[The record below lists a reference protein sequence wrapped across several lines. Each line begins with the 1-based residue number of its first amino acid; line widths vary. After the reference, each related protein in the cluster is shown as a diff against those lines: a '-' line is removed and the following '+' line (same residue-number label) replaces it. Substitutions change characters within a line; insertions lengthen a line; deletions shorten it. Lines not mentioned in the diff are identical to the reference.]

1 MTSREEI
8 EQALRDIDSLTGHPE
23 PIVDTSGEFGPRIM
37 RGKEVIIEIPVIREV
52 WLCDD
57 EEDGCPEV
65 AAEACRLAQ
74 QILKLPEYLK
84 QLLAATREKR

>member
-1 MTSREEI
+1 MISRDEI
-8 EQALRDIDSLTGHPE
+8 EQALRDVDSLTGYPAWE
-23 PIVDTSGEFGPRIM
+23 VDTSGEYGPRIM
-37 RGKEVIIEIPVIREV
+37 RGKEVLIEIPVVREV

-84 QLLAATREKR
+84 QLLAAMGEKR

>member
-1 MTSREEI
+1 MTSHEEI
-8 EQALRDIDSLTGHPE
+8 EQALRDVSDLAGYPGPE
-23 PIVDTSGEFGPRIM
+23 INTSGEYGPRIM
-37 RGKEVIIEIPVIREV
+37 RGDQVLIEIPVVREV

-84 QLLAATREKR
+84 QLLAATREQR